1 MSQFPAQKI
10 PILIAST
17 LKPIRDVR
25 AFEKLAFSLGETN
38 TYELNIIGFSPK
50 KPKSVAGIRFFSSM
64 SRFDSRR
71 DRILAQG
78 RFLKCLLQVRPKIL
92 VCCTYELLPIASFF
106 KSLFGYKLVYDVQ
119 ENYRANL
126 DLHTTLSSKAKKNA
140 SKLIRR
146 AEAVSGID
154 LFLLAEKCYA
164 EEMPEKTPFLILE
177 NKFQGEIGNIRA
189 LNFKGKKR
197 FRFCISGTITPA
209 FGTWEG
215 VCWFREILKNYP
227 ESELEIIGHCPIE
240 TFWKK
245 LTQVAQDIPQLIL
258 RIDRN
263 PVAHESLITALVEAD
278 FALLP
283 YQKHPAISA
292 KMPTKLFECAALG
305 IPVLIT
311 ANPIWEN
318 FLAEFNGGH
327 PIDFS
332 TPPTALVQFEAAL
345 KQTFFSST
353 PPESILWKTEN
364 PHLQQVIQN
373 LLS

>member
-1 MSQFPAQKI
+1 MRHFSAQKI
-10 PILIAST
+10 PLLIAST

-50 KPKSVAGIRFFSSM
+50 KPKSMPGIRFFSSM
-64 SRFDSRR
+64 GHFGSRL
-71 DRILAQG
+71 DRLLAQG

-92 VCCTYELLPIASFF
+92 VCCTYELLPVASFL
-106 KSLFGYKLVYDVQ
+106 KPLLGYKLVYDVQ

-126 DLHTTLSSKAKKNA
+126 GLNPALSAQAREKADR
-140 SKLIRR
+140 LIQR
-146 AEAVSGID
+146 AEAAKGID

-164 EEMPEKTPFLILE
+164 EEMPEKRPFLILE
-177 NKFQGEIGNIRA
+177 NKFQGEINRIAPVSHQG
-189 LNFKGKKR
+189 GKK

-209 FGTWEG
+209 FGTWDAI
-215 VCWFREILKNYP
+215 CWFGEILKYYP

-240 TFWKK
+240 AFWVK
-245 LTQVAQDIPQLIL
+245 LTQVAKEIPQLIL
-258 RIDRN
+258 HVDRG
-263 PVAHESLITALVEAD
+263 PVAHESLIAALAKAD

-283 YQKHPAISA
+283 YQIHPAVSA

-311 ANPIWEN
+311 PNPVWED
-318 FLAEFNGGH
+318 FLVEFTGGH

-332 TPPTALVQFEAAL
+332 VPSDAPEQFGAAL
-345 KQTFFSST
+345 GQTFFSSA
-353 PPESILWKTEN
+353 PPASILWKTEK
-364 PHLQQVIQN
+364 HQLQQAFQK